1 MLFFLSIEN
10 LENLKYHTSL
20 KKLVLS
26 IIRSTCTDEDEK
38 IFIEEESIEILNILG
53 LIEIIQL
60 L

>member
-26 IIRSTCTDEDEK
+26 IIRSKCTDEDEK

>member
-26 IIRSTCTDEDEK
+26 IIHSKCTNEDEK